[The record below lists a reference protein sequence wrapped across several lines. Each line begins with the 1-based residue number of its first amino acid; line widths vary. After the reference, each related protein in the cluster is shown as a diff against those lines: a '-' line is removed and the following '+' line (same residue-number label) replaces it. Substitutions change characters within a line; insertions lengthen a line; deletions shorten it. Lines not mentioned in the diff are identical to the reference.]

1 MKITDFHTH
10 CFPDQLAPHAVASL
24 EQSSGGKAFLDGT
37 KGALKASMQKAGI
50 ARSVLLPIAVK
61 PRQTPTINTV
71 AIENDREGC
80 FASFGSVHPEYEGWQ
95 QELERIKAAGLK
107 GIKLHPDF
115 QEIFLDDPKTVQV
128 MRTAADL
135 GLLITIHGGMD
146 VSYPDLHRSTPRR
159 LYNILPEL
167 KGAKIICA
175 HSGGFRYLDD
185 VEELLLGREE
195 IYIDTSFS
203 IGQQGMDL
211 KQLMRIYK
219 NIDPKHLLFGT
230 DSPWDD
236 QRMAVKAFL
245 ALGLPEKTIEA
256 ALCTNAAR
264 LLG

>member
-10 CFPDQLAPHAVASL
+10 CFPDKLAPHAVASL

-37 KGALKASMQKAGI
+37 KGALKASMQRAGI
-50 ARSVLLPIAVK
+50 ACSVLLPIAVK
-61 PRQTPTINTV
+61 PQQTHTINTV
-71 AIENDREGC
+71 AIENDKEGC
-80 FASFGSVHPEYEGWQ
+80 FASFGSVHPEYEDWQ
-95 QELERIKAAGLK
+95 GELARIKNAGLK

-128 MRTAADL
+128 MRAAADM

-146 VSYPDLHRSTPRR
+146 VSYPEVHRSTPQR
-159 LYNILPEL
+159 LSRILPEL
-167 KGAKIICA
+167 RGARIICA

-185 VEELLLGREE
+185 VEELLLGKEE

-203 IGQQGMDL
+203 IGQQGMDI
-211 KQLMRIYK
+211 KQLERIYK
-219 NIDPKHLLFGT
+219 NIDPTHLLFGT

-236 QRMAVKAFL
+236 QQAAVKAFL
-245 ALGLPEKTIEA
+245 ALNLPDKTKEA
-256 ALCTNAAR
+256 ALCTNAVR